1 MDEVVHNRKSYS
13 RLLLRADFEAGSW
26 LKAEISMDGGPW
38 QTAGQWSAG
47 HGQTRVIPL
56 LPRRCDR
63 FRIRLSGEGNV
74 MLRSLTRDYTLG
86 SEY

>member
-1 MDEVVHNRKSYS
+1 
-13 RLLLRADFEAGSW
+13 
-26 LKAEISMDGGPW
+26 MDGGPW

-47 HGQTRVIPL
+47 HGQTKVIPL

-63 FRIRLSGEGNV
+63 FRIRLSGEGNIL
-74 MLRSLTRDYTLG
+74 LRSLTRDYTLG